1 MFSSAASVCN
11 GSSAMWNYDNLLC
24 DLYKSRGVTAS
35 TADVDEDPVTFYL
48 GYYDWSISRRLY
60 LSDFG

>member
-48 GYYDWSISRRLY
+48 GYYD
-60 LSDFG
+60 